1 MNVTIVKGVVSLL
14 YLCIPLTVFDET
26 PVYSSLCDIA
36 HNLNYVSVVVRHWHR
51 DIVTL
56 FLLLLVCAPLTLL
69 SVHDVFFIYDTL
81 ILTILHLHWGMGL
94 PPSLPTIYFFYHTL
108 ELWKYE
114 GSLSCQMSWGFCIPQ
129 LLKLVYFSFYLK
141 KKWKGYIWFFF
152 NTVYIWS
159 LFCVILCVWHVIL
172 MLFGVPPRAKSWR
185 HHSSLNC
192 IASAAFVDIAV
203 ACWTRISFT
212 VSIAGVHRRL
222 HPTVLAVCK

>member
-1 MNVTIVKGVVSLL
+1 MQFGIMQIKLILILFVNVKIVKGVVSLH
-14 YLCIPLTVFDET
+14 YLCVPLTVFDET

-36 HNLNYVSVVVRHWHR
+36 HNLNCVSVVVRHWHR

-94 PPSLPTIYFFYHTL
+94 PPSLPTIYFFCHTL

-141 KKWKGYIWFFF
+141 KNEK
-152 NTVYIWS
+152 VYMIF
-159 LFCVILCVWHVIL
+159 L
-172 MLFGVPPRAKSWR
+172 
-185 HHSSLNC
+185 
-192 IASAAFVDIAV
+192 
-203 ACWTRISFT
+203 
-212 VSIAGVHRRL
+212 
-222 HPTVLAVCK
+222 